1 MKKDEIK
8 KVLNCFREA
17 VANDKVDIN
26 IMLLDQ
32 NNQRKKR
39 YKGLMLKTKL
49 EDIENVVEDS
59 FDFLMEELDRRTLDI
74 YDLEISVDES
84 TQMVKREDVIHGEEI
99 LGEITVQYTEENVV
113 SENTDLL
120 LYRFLVRINRC
131 ICLRD
136 MCSLLLH
143 IKQVRSMYFQ
153 EVC

>member
-8 KVLNCFREA
+8 KALNCFRKT
-17 VANDKVDIN
+17 VANDKVEIN

-74 YDLEISVDES
+74 YDLEISVDKS
-84 TQMVKREDVIHGEEI
+84 TQMVKKEDVIHGEEI
-99 LGEITVQYTEENVV
+99 LGEITVQYTGPVRTQHRQE
-113 SENTDLL
+113 SER
-120 LYRFLVRINRC
+120 RFL
-131 ICLRD
+131 
-136 MCSLLLH
+136 
-143 IKQVRSMYFQ
+143 
-153 EVC
+153 